1 MLTAIDRF
9 GVDPRKLMLELTE
22 SATFA
27 TVEETYAKMR
37 TLKARGIGFSID
49 DFGSGYSSL
58 SYLKNMPLDQLKLD
72 RSFVSDVLTNPN
84 DAAIVQTIIALG
96 QSLHL
101 DLIAEGVETEGQRTF
116 LALHGCHSY
125 QGFLFGRPGPAEK
138 LLLMAEADSAR
149 KRDPPRRG
157 GTSTNRLGKRNR
169 MTERDR

>member
-101 DLIAEGVETEGQRTF
+101 DVIAEGVETEAQRTF
-116 LALHGCHSY
+116 LDLHGCHSY
-125 QGFLFGRPGPAEK
+125 QGFLFGRPAPADK
-138 LLLMAEADSAR
+138 LLLMAERDSAR
-149 KRDPPRRG
+149 KRD
-157 GTSTNRLGKRNR
+157 
-169 MTERDR
+169 